1 MAEKPAPSKRI
12 LVLTS
17 STGSGHD
24 MRARAFAQWAE
35 IITPFPLEVRIEKV
49 IENSSVIGRFG
60 VWLYNFIH
68 RYCPAAHHVYWF
80 IVELF
85 VRSHGQ
91 KLSFGGRYYRK
102 LIRNYNPDLVFSV
115 HDSTNRGYF
124 EEAREILGKGIP
136 MVTYCGEWSGGY
148 GYSHNWYSPAVD
160 MFFARTEEALNYTF
174 SLGLAPHKGK
184 VFQKLLPPASL
195 NHSICADRI
204 SSYREKQLGL
214 AGDQFTLFLAT
225 GAFGA
230 NHHLAFLKA
239 LLPLASH
246 IQVIVV
252 CGNNRRI
259 YHKLL
264 NWQSSHPELKMF
276 IEGFSDRM
284 FRLMEVSDA
293 MVTRGGAN
301 TTMEAMH
308 IGCPIIYNGLGSL
321 MPQET
326 LTVRYLEKHGAAV
339 RIRTAKQLTDVVKNW
354 MCKGDDWQRVRS
366 AMKALYRDEDP
377 RRFVSEII
385 NLIPSGSSK
394 S

>member
-1 MAEKPAPSKRI
+1 MADPSAPAKRI

-24 MRARAFAQWAE
+24 MRALAFAQWVE
-35 IITPFPLEVRIEKV
+35 IIAQFPLQVRIEKV
-49 IENSSVIGRFG
+49 IENSSALGSFG

-68 RYCPAAHHVYWF
+68 RYCPRAHHIYWF

-85 VRSHGQ
+85 VRSHGH

-102 LIRNYNPDLVFSV
+102 LISTFQPDLVLSV

-124 EEAREILGKGIP
+124 EEARDLLGPKTP
-136 MVTYCGEWSGGY
+136 LVTYCGEWSGGY
-148 GYSHNWYSPAVD
+148 GFSHNWYSPAVD
-160 MFFARTEEALNYTF
+160 VFYARTDEALQYARE
-174 SLGLAPHKGK
+174 LGLNDRKGK
-184 VFQKLLPPASL
+184 VFQKLLPPALLHDGIKSED
-195 NHSICADRI
+195 IGK
-204 SSYREKQLGL
+204 YRVEQLGL
-214 AGDQFTLFLAT
+214 SADRFTLFLAT

-239 LLPLASH
+239 LLPLAAH
-246 IQVIVV
+246 VQVVVV
-252 CGNNRRI
+252 CGKNRSI
-259 YHKLL
+259 YKRLL
-264 NWQSSHPELKMF
+264 DWRSTHPQLQLF

-301 TTMEAMH
+301 TTMEALH

-326 LTVRYLEKHGAAV
+326 LTVRYLEQHGAAV
-339 RIRTAKQLTDVVKNW
+339 RIHSAKALASVVEKW
-354 MCKGDDWQRVRS
+354 MERGAEWQQV
-366 AMKALYRDEDP
+366 KAALNKLYRDEDP
-377 RRFVSEII
+377 REFVSEVLA
-385 NLIPSGSSK
+385 LIPR
-394 S
+394 